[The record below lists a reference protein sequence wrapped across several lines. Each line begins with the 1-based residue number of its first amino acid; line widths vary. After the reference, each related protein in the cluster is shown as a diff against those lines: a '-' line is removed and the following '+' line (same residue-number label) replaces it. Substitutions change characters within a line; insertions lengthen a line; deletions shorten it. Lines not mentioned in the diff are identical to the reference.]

1 MLGHR
6 MRTSRSSM
14 TVAPVRSSISRRLV
28 GMPLPG
34 SRTRAAS
41 ISPGL
46 FPMKGSTITDCE
58 SAALTEAV
66 DMTVNL
72 LKTGKP
78 DPPPTRQIATSRT
91 NWTSAPSAK
100 SRSCLLGAH
109 QTSPSWA
116 RNPAASAPRAPTGVS
131 TPSAEPSTSPK
142 ESRCTPRHWP
152 W

>member
-1 MLGHR
+1 
-6 MRTSRSSM
+6 M

-78 DPPPTRQIATSRT
+78 DPPTYKTDRDLANELDERT
-91 NWTSAPSAK
+91 EREVKKLFARRTPDIPF
-100 SRSCLLGAH
+100 LG
-109 QTSPSWA
+109 
-116 RNPAASAPRAPTGVS
+116 
-131 TPSAEPSTSPK
+131 K
-142 ESRCTPRHWP
+142 ESSSVGPSGTYWCLDPIGRTLNFTQGIPMYATPLALVRDGVP
-152 W
+152 NIGR